1 MRILFFSLAA
11 VVLCA
16 PCQAQSTT
24 DRPNYFAVYPPPPR
38 GIFLPTKPPE
48 STSSRDP
55 DLLGPKPIFPNTH
68 TYLFGGALDW
78 RYRNGSQNTKGTYIA
93 SGRFTLDYIRANPKD
108 GDERGGV
115 RFQLL
120 TESEGARGTALN
132 RLRASEA
139 YVFYKFLLPGVNA
152 TVRAGQFVLPFGLA
166 SVYDTPLQPIQTL
179 YEKSLGLRVDSG
191 VMLEGS
197 YGPYRYYTSVTTG
210 AGPNRSDFDGN
221 KLITFRLESRYRTQA
236 ESGRVQVG
244 ASVLTGRTPVTDF
257 SSQLPASGTS
267 NVRQFVDKTRM
278 AADIVYS
285 LEKLRARGEFI
296 FGADDQDPVW
306 GYFGEVSYPAVKRV
320 TAIALTKSWKFGKEP
335 QSATELGFGLNYD
348 FGVGLTLRA
357 LYEYER
363 DVPSQS
369 AGGRP
374 TVEKRFTL
382 QTRLN
387 F

>member
-1 MRILFFSLAA
+1 MKTIVALAA
-11 VVLCA
+11 LLLTTPVLAQA
-16 PCQAQSTT
+16 PPPE
-24 DRPNYFAVYPPPPR
+24 RPNRFAVYPPPPR

-48 STSSRDP
+48 SAASRDP
-55 DLLGPKPIFPNTH
+55 DLLGPRPIYPNKH
-68 TYLFGGALDW
+68 TFLFGGALDW
-78 RYRNGSQNTKGTYIA
+78 RYRNGSEDTKGSYIA
-93 SGRFTLDYIRANPKD
+93 SGRFTLDYIQSNPKE

-115 RFQLL
+115 RLQVLR
-120 TESEGARGTALN
+120 EPDSPRGTALS

-166 SVYDTPLQPIQTL
+166 AVYDTPLQPIQPL

-191 VMLEGS
+191 VMLEGT
-197 YGPYRYYTSVTTG
+197 YGPYRYFTSVTTG

-221 KLITFRLESRYRTQA
+221 KLVTFRLESRYRTQA
-236 ESGRVQVG
+236 ETGRLQVA
-244 ASVLTGRTPVTDF
+244 ASVLTGRTPVTEF
-257 SSQLPASGTS
+257 STELPPSGTS
-267 NVRQFVDKTRM
+267 RARQFIDKTRM
-278 AADIVYS
+278 GADVTYA
-285 LEKLRARGEFI
+285 LEKLRARGEFV
-296 FGADDQDPVW
+296 FGADDQNPVW
-306 GYFGEVSYPAVKRV
+306 GYFGEASYPMVRRV
-320 TAIALTKSWKFGKEP
+320 TGVAFTKSWKFGEKP
-335 QSATELGFGLNYD
+335 QSATELGLGINYD
-348 FGVGLTLRA
+348 FGLGLTLRA

-363 DVPSQS
+363 DVPSKS